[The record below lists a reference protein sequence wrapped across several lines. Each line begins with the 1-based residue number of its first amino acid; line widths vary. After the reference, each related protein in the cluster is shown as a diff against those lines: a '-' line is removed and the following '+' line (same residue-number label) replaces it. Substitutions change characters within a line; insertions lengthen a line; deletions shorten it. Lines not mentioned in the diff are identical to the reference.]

1 MKRKIKVF
9 STLTATLTLIFF
21 AFSAPLFSDDTAK
34 LSGMR
39 FVQLARGGILY
50 DNWPA
55 ELGVNL
61 EKTHPFYPA
70 EGKIKG
76 SATWRCKE
84 CHGWDYK
91 GKAGAYA
98 TGSHYTGIS
107 GIRSFANVDPLEI
120 IKVLKNDV
128 HAFGDMLSENDYDA
142 LAIFVSYGQVDT
154 DLFIDRKTKKS
165 IGDPANGGRIY
176 LATCIKCHG
185 MDGKEINFKDEK
197 EPEYVGTVAKKN
209 PWESLHKIRWGH
221 PGTPMI
227 ALHFLEL
234 KEQLDV
240 LAFTQSLPEK

>member
-1 MKRKIKVF
+1 MKKTITICLCLSV
-9 STLTATLTLIFF
+9 TLLFLFLIL
-21 AFSAPLFSDDTAK
+21 AKPLVAGDKAK

-39 FVQLARGGILY
+39 FVQLARGGLLY
-50 DNWPA
+50 DDWPV
-55 ELGVNL
+55 ELGVKIDKAN
-61 EKTHPFYPA
+61 PSYPA
-70 EGKIKG
+70 EGQKKG
-76 SATWRCKE
+76 SSTWRCKE

-91 GKAGAYA
+91 GKAGAYK
-98 TGSHYTGIS
+98 TGSHYTGIT
-107 GIRSFANVDPLEI
+107 GIRSFANVDPLEV
-120 IKVLKNDV
+120 IKILKNDD

-142 LAIFVSYGQVDT
+142 LAIFVSYGQLDT

-185 MDGKEINFKDEK
+185 IEGKEISFKDEK
-197 EPEYVGTVAKKN
+197 EPEYIGTIAKKN
-209 PWESLHKIRWGH
+209 PWVTLHKIRWGH